1 MLARSVMSV
10 VSVPVQSIRLGIRK
24 DDGGPM
30 PKALSHGGGPESVT
44 VTQLIGKP

>member
-24 DDGGPM
+24 DDGGAM
-30 PKALSHGGGPESVT
+30 PKAQAMAEDLKVS
-44 VTQLIGKP
+44 Q